1 MSNSSRRSYKLDI
14 TTSTLTVS
22 ASFADAMNDPT
33 SKEYQLVRQF
43 KHDFP
48 RLQIVRKTHKTPSRY
63 HNKDGSI
70 TTRDKRKGL
79 SYERILEMGFDA
91 NCDFKKLRNY
101 LFFLL
106 GEDEYCWLPDE
117 PMEKYMRSKGFY
129 LSRQTITK
137 YREHLERLNYIHGG
151 DFIYYRVYRD
161 DRDRQCYQQ
170 VEKEE
175 YNKVWRVY
183 WDMRN
188 DGADSE
194 LAFACMYSAFGGVPR
209 KQAKPI
215 KNAFHLKELNYLLDL
230 VSTSIYNEASIQ
242 PRC

>member
-1 MSNSSRRSYKLDI
+1 MWQMLGVKDNQGAQRKLSRYGVRFFVNGWGKN
-14 TTSTLTVS
+14 
-22 ASFADAMNDPT
+22 ASFNITAIDDP
-33 SKEYQLVRQF
+33 F
-43 KHDFP
+43 K
-48 RLQIVRKTHKTPSRY
+48 VY
-63 HNKDGSI
+63 C
-70 TTRDKRKGL
+70 
-79 SYERILEMGFDA
+79 ILEMGFDA

-117 PMEKYMRSKGFY
+117 PMEKHMRSKGFY

-175 YNKVWRVY
+175 YNKAWRVY
-183 WDMRN
+183 WDIRN

>member
-1 MSNSSRRSYKLDI
+1 MLECKAYPAPEMWQMLGVKDNQGAQRKLSRYCVRFFVNGWGKN
-14 TTSTLTVS
+14 
-22 ASFADAMNDPT
+22 ASFNITAIDDP
-33 SKEYQLVRQF
+33 F
-43 KHDFP
+43 K
-48 RLQIVRKTHKTPSRY
+48 VY
-63 HNKDGSI
+63 C
-70 TTRDKRKGL
+70 
-79 SYERILEMGFDA
+79 ILEMGFDA

-106 GEDEYCWLPDE
+106 GEGEYCWLPDE

-175 YNKVWRVY
+175 YNKAWRVY

>member
-1 MSNSSRRSYKLDI
+1 MWQMLGVKDNQGAQRKLSRYGVRFFVNGWGKN
-14 TTSTLTVS
+14 
-22 ASFADAMNDPT
+22 ASFNITAIDDP
-33 SKEYQLVRQF
+33 F
-43 KHDFP
+43 K
-48 RLQIVRKTHKTPSRY
+48 VY
-63 HNKDGSI
+63 C
-70 TTRDKRKGL
+70 
-79 SYERILEMGFDA
+79 ILEMGFDA

-175 YNKVWRVY
+175 YNKAWRGY

>member
-1 MSNSSRRSYKLDI
+1 MLECKAYPAPEMWQMLGVKDNQGAQRKLSRYGVRFFVNGWGKN
-14 TTSTLTVS
+14 
-22 ASFADAMNDPT
+22 ASFNITAIDDP
-33 SKEYQLVRQF
+33 F
-43 KHDFP
+43 K
-48 RLQIVRKTHKTPSRY
+48 VY
-63 HNKDGSI
+63 C
-70 TTRDKRKGL
+70 
-79 SYERILEMGFDA
+79 ILEMGFDA

-175 YNKVWRVY
+175 YNKAWRVY

>member
-1 MSNSSRRSYKLDI
+1 MKALLECKAYPAPEMWQMLGVKDNQGAQRKLSRYGVRFFVNGWGKN
-14 TTSTLTVS
+14 
-22 ASFADAMNDPT
+22 ASFNITAIDDP
-33 SKEYQLVRQF
+33 F
-43 KHDFP
+43 K
-48 RLQIVRKTHKTPSRY
+48 VY
-63 HNKDGSI
+63 C
-70 TTRDKRKGL
+70 
-79 SYERILEMGFDA
+79 ILEMGFDA

-117 PMEKYMRSKGFY
+117 PMEKHMRSKGFY

-175 YNKVWRVY
+175 YNKAWRVY
-183 WDMRN
+183 WDIRN

>member
-1 MSNSSRRSYKLDI
+1 MWQMLGVKDNQGAQRKLSRYGVRFFVNGWGKN
-14 TTSTLTVS
+14 
-22 ASFADAMNDPT
+22 ASFNITAIDDP
-33 SKEYQLVRQF
+33 F
-43 KHDFP
+43 K
-48 RLQIVRKTHKTPSRY
+48 VY
-63 HNKDGSI
+63 C
-70 TTRDKRKGL
+70 
-79 SYERILEMGFDA
+79 ILEMGFDA

-175 YNKVWRVY
+175 YNKAWRVY

>member
-1 MSNSSRRSYKLDI
+1 MKALLECKAYPAPEMWQMLGVKDNQGAQRKLSRYGVRFFVNGWGKN
-14 TTSTLTVS
+14 
-22 ASFADAMNDPT
+22 ASFNITAIDDP
-33 SKEYQLVRQF
+33 F
-43 KHDFP
+43 K
-48 RLQIVRKTHKTPSRY
+48 VY
-63 HNKDGSI
+63 C
-70 TTRDKRKGL
+70 
-79 SYERILEMGFDA
+79 ILEMGFDA

-106 GEDEYCWLPDE
+106 GDDEYCWLPDE

-170 VEKEE
+170 VEKEK
-175 YNKVWRVY
+175 YNKAWRVY

>member
-1 MSNSSRRSYKLDI
+1 MKALLECKAYPAPEMWQMLGVKDNQGAQRKLSRYGVRFFVNGWGKN
-14 TTSTLTVS
+14 
-22 ASFADAMNDPT
+22 ASFNITAIDDP
-33 SKEYQLVRQF
+33 F
-43 KHDFP
+43 K
-48 RLQIVRKTHKTPSRY
+48 VY
-63 HNKDGSI
+63 C
-70 TTRDKRKGL
+70 
-79 SYERILEMGFDA
+79 ILEMGFDA

-175 YNKVWRVY
+175 YNKAWRVY

>member
-1 MSNSSRRSYKLDI
+1 MKALLECKAYPAPEMWQMLGVKDNQGAQRKLSRYGVRFFVNGWGKN
-14 TTSTLTVS
+14 
-22 ASFADAMNDPT
+22 ASFNITAIDDP
-33 SKEYQLVRQF
+33 F
-43 KHDFP
+43 K
-48 RLQIVRKTHKTPSRY
+48 VY
-63 HNKDGSI
+63 C
-70 TTRDKRKGL
+70 
-79 SYERILEMGFDA
+79 ILEMGFDA

-175 YNKVWRVY
+175 YNKAWRGY

>member
-1 MSNSSRRSYKLDI
+1 MKALLEWKAYPAPEMWQMLGVRDNQGAQRKLGRYG
-14 TTSTLTVS
+14 VRFFVNGWGKN
-22 ASFADAMNDPT
+22 ASFNITAIDDP
-33 SKEYQLVRQF
+33 F
-43 KHDFP
+43 K
-48 RLQIVRKTHKTPSRY
+48 VY
-63 HNKDGSI
+63 C
-70 TTRDKRKGL
+70 
-79 SYERILEMGFDA
+79 ILEMGFDA
-91 NCDFKKLRNY
+91 NSDFRKLRNY

-106 GEDEYCWLPDE
+106 GDDEYCWLPDE

-137 YREHLERLNYIHGG
+137 YREHLESLNYIHGG

-175 YNKVWRVY
+175 YSKAWRVY

>member
-1 MSNSSRRSYKLDI
+1 MDNNYSVNRLIRKGVKALLECKAYPAPEMWQMLGVKDNQGAQRKLSRYGVRFFANGWGKN
-14 TTSTLTVS
+14 
-22 ASFADAMNDPT
+22 ASFNITAIDDP
-33 SKEYQLVRQF
+33 F
-43 KHDFP
+43 K
-48 RLQIVRKTHKTPSRY
+48 VY
-63 HNKDGSI
+63 C
-70 TTRDKRKGL
+70 
-79 SYERILEMGFDA
+79 ILEMGFDA

-175 YNKVWRVY
+175 YSKAWRVY

-209 KQAKPI
+209 KQAKLI

-230 VSTSIYNEASIQ
+230 VSTSIYNEASIW
-242 PRC
+242 R

>member
-1 MSNSSRRSYKLDI
+1 MIRKGVKALLECKAYPAPEMWQMLGVKDNQGAQRKLSRYGVRFFVNGWGKN
-14 TTSTLTVS
+14 
-22 ASFADAMNDPT
+22 ASFNITAIDDP
-33 SKEYQLVRQF
+33 F
-43 KHDFP
+43 K
-48 RLQIVRKTHKTPSRY
+48 VY
-63 HNKDGSI
+63 C
-70 TTRDKRKGL
+70 
-79 SYERILEMGFDA
+79 ILEMGFDA

-175 YNKVWRVY
+175 YNKAWRVY

>member
-1 MSNSSRRSYKLDI
+1 MWQMLGVKDNQGAQRKLSRYGVRFFVNGWGKN
-14 TTSTLTVS
+14 
-22 ASFADAMNDPT
+22 ASFNITAIDDP
-33 SKEYQLVRQF
+33 F
-43 KHDFP
+43 K
-48 RLQIVRKTHKTPSRY
+48 VY
-63 HNKDGSI
+63 C
-70 TTRDKRKGL
+70 
-79 SYERILEMGFDA
+79 ILEMGFDA

-175 YNKVWRVY
+175 YNKAWRVY

-188 DGADSE
+188 DGDDSE

>member
-1 MSNSSRRSYKLDI
+1 MKALLECKAYPAPEMWQMLGVKDNQGAQRKLSRYGVRFFVNGWGKN
-14 TTSTLTVS
+14 
-22 ASFADAMNDPT
+22 ASFNITAIDDP
-33 SKEYQLVRQF
+33 F
-43 KHDFP
+43 K
-48 RLQIVRKTHKTPSRY
+48 VY
-63 HNKDGSI
+63 C
-70 TTRDKRKGL
+70 
-79 SYERILEMGFDA
+79 ILEMGFDA

-137 YREHLERLNYIHGG
+137 YREHLEHLNYIHGG
-151 DFIYYRVYRD
+151 DIIYYRVYRD

-175 YNKVWRVY
+175 YNKAWRVY

>member
-1 MSNSSRRSYKLDI
+1 MIRKGVKALLECKAYPAPEMWQMLGVKDNQGAQRKLSRYGVRFFVNGWGKN
-14 TTSTLTVS
+14 
-22 ASFADAMNDPT
+22 ASFNITAIDDP
-33 SKEYQLVRQF
+33 F
-43 KHDFP
+43 K
-48 RLQIVRKTHKTPSRY
+48 VY
-63 HNKDGSI
+63 C
-70 TTRDKRKGL
+70 
-79 SYERILEMGFDA
+79 ILEMGFDA

>member
-1 MSNSSRRSYKLDI
+1 MKALLECKAYPAPEMWQMLGVKDNQGAQRKLSRYGVRFFVNGWGKN
-14 TTSTLTVS
+14 
-22 ASFADAMNDPT
+22 ASFNITAIDDP
-33 SKEYQLVRQF
+33 F
-43 KHDFP
+43 K
-48 RLQIVRKTHKTPSRY
+48 VY
-63 HNKDGSI
+63 C
-70 TTRDKRKGL
+70 
-79 SYERILEMGFDA
+79 ILEMGFDA

-170 VEKEE
+170 VEKEK
-175 YNKVWRVY
+175 YNKAWRVY

>member
-1 MSNSSRRSYKLDI
+1 MWQMLGVKDNQGAQRKLSRYGVRFFVNGWGKN
-14 TTSTLTVS
+14 
-22 ASFADAMNDPT
+22 ASFNITAIDDP
-33 SKEYQLVRQF
+33 F
-43 KHDFP
+43 K
-48 RLQIVRKTHKTPSRY
+48 VY
-63 HNKDGSI
+63 C
-70 TTRDKRKGL
+70 
-79 SYERILEMGFDA
+79 ILEMGFDA

-170 VEKEE
+170 VEKEK
-175 YNKVWRVY
+175 YNKAWRVY

>member
-1 MSNSSRRSYKLDI
+1 MWQMLGVKDNQGAQRKLSRYGVRFFVNGWGKN
-14 TTSTLTVS
+14 
-22 ASFADAMNDPT
+22 ASFNITAIDDP
-33 SKEYQLVRQF
+33 F
-43 KHDFP
+43 K
-48 RLQIVRKTHKTPSRY
+48 VY
-63 HNKDGSI
+63 C
-70 TTRDKRKGL
+70 
-79 SYERILEMGFDA
+79 ILEMGFDA

-106 GEDEYCWLPDE
+106 GDDEYCWLPDE

-170 VEKEE
+170 VEKEK
-175 YNKVWRVY
+175 YNKAWRVY

>member
-1 MSNSSRRSYKLDI
+1 MKALLECKAYPAPEMWQMLGVKDNQGAQRKLSRYGVRFFVNGWGKN
-14 TTSTLTVS
+14 
-22 ASFADAMNDPT
+22 ASFNITAINDP
-33 SKEYQLVRQF
+33 F
-43 KHDFP
+43 K
-48 RLQIVRKTHKTPSRY
+48 VY
-63 HNKDGSI
+63 C
-70 TTRDKRKGL
+70 
-79 SYERILEMGFDA
+79 ILEMGFDA

-117 PMEKYMRSKGFY
+117 PMEKHMRSKGFY

-175 YNKVWRVY
+175 YNKAWRVY

>member
-1 MSNSSRRSYKLDI
+1 MWQMLGVKDNQGAQRKLSRYGVRFFVNGWGKN
-14 TTSTLTVS
+14 
-22 ASFADAMNDPT
+22 ASFNITAIDDP
-33 SKEYQLVRQF
+33 F
-43 KHDFP
+43 K
-48 RLQIVRKTHKTPSRY
+48 VY
-63 HNKDGSI
+63 C
-70 TTRDKRKGL
+70 
-79 SYERILEMGFDA
+79 ILEMGFDA

>member
-1 MSNSSRRSYKLDI
+1 MKALLECKAYPAPEMWQMLGVKDNQGAQRKLSRYGVRFFVNGWGKN
-14 TTSTLTVS
+14 
-22 ASFADAMNDPT
+22 ASFNITAIDDP
-33 SKEYQLVRQF
+33 F
-43 KHDFP
+43 K
-48 RLQIVRKTHKTPSRY
+48 VY
-63 HNKDGSI
+63 C
-70 TTRDKRKGL
+70 
-79 SYERILEMGFDA
+79 ILEMGFDA

-117 PMEKYMRSKGFY
+117 PMEKHMRSKGFY

-175 YNKVWRVY
+175 YNKAWRVY